1 MRPRLAPGE
10 RLIGSTRRQPRQLV
24 WPFLVFLLVLLGG
37 GYGLGWLNR
46 PGQEPRLVEWTPV
59 LMLAIAAAGVLIILR
74 FCLVPLLRWAG
85 NWYILTDR
93 RLLIRRGI
101 LHRNMQEL
109 MLWNI
114 HQLHLRQTL
123 LQRAL
128 RSGNL
133 LVDTGYGRT
142 TEFTDVPD
150 AERFRALT
158 ASAIEALPRGP
169 KVHGVD
175 VEEDWYESERGWT
188 DDER

>member
-10 RLIGSTRRQPRQLV
+10 RLIGGTRPQPRRLA

-46 PGQEPRLVEWTPV
+46 PGLEPRVVEWAP
-59 LMLAIAAAGVLIILR
+59 LLLPAIAAAGILIILR

-85 NWYILTDR
+85 TWYILTDR
-93 RLLIRRGI
+93 RLLIRRGL
-101 LHRNMQEL
+101 LHRHVQEL

-133 LVDTGYGRT
+133 LVDTGYGRIT
-142 TEFTDVPD
+142 QFTDVPD

-175 VEEDWYESERGWT
+175 VEEDWYGSERGWT
-188 DDER
+188 GDER